1 MNQNNNNIENNLNK
15 NLDNKNK
22 EIINDDNDKKLLK
35 TIYMSNNLLYLGN
48 QLPPDYSQEIKIS
61 YISKKNKQIKI
72 NTDLYNS
79 DNTNN
84 DNNIQ
89 ISSDDKRIL
98 LSEVKKKTLQP
109 THLRPIIRHSLFSS
123 HKNGTIDIKNIENH
137 NNNLSINIL
146 NNNANILTPKNNLK
160 GNVKLKHINS
170 TLLSNNKNT
179 NLSSENN
186 NNTNNNIYY
195 RTGSQV
201 PNNKVISNK
210 LNNEKDIQN
219 ILVENE
225 LKELKEKE
233 MKNHYFLDSDKLNA
247 ILCKKRI
254 KKNHGHKKGFKFKL
268 K

>member
-1 MNQNNNNIENNLNK
+1 M
-15 NLDNKNK
+15 
-22 EIINDDNDKKLLK
+22 
-35 TIYMSNNLLYLGN
+35 
-48 QLPPDYSQEIKIS
+48 
-61 YISKKNKQIKI
+61 
-72 NTDLYNS
+72 
-79 DNTNN
+79 
-84 DNNIQ
+84 
-89 ISSDDKRIL
+89 
-98 LSEVKKKTLQP
+98 QP
-109 THLRPIIRHSLFSS
+109 THLRPIIRHSLFSI
-123 HKNGTIDIKNIENH
+123 HKNSTIDIKNIENQ
-137 NNNLSINIL
+137 NNNLSNNIL

-225 LKELKEKE
+225 LKELKEIE
-233 MKNHYFLDSDKLNA
+233 MKNQYFLDSDKLNA

-254 KKNHGHKKGFKFKL
+254 KKIMDIKKAL
-268 K
+268 NLN